1 MEFKREYLS
10 PEIQVVEPI
19 TTYSVMV
26 EASDG
31 VLGDYDSKKT
41 DIVEEE
47 ETGIPSNFSNIW
59 GDEEDKD

>member
-47 ETGIPSNFSNIW
+47 ETGIPDNFSNIW
-59 GDEEDKD
+59 GDEEED

>member
-31 VLGDYDSKKT
+31 VLDDYESKKT

-47 ETGIPSNFSNIW
+47 SGIPTKFSNIW
-59 GDEEDKD
+59 GDEDED